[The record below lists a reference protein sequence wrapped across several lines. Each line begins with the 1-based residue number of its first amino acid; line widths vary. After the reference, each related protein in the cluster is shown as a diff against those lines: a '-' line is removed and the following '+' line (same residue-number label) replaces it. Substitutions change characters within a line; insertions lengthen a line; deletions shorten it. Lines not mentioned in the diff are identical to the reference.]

1 MDKETI
7 DLKPCPFCG
16 GEAKIIEE
24 HDIMIGETFYFCE
37 CVDCT
42 ATILGG
48 KVEEKEA
55 IKMWNRRV
63 DENI

>member
-1 MDKETI
+1 MDKETL

-16 GEAKIIEE
+16 GEAKVVKEY
-24 HDIMIGETFYFCE
+24 DSMIGETFYFCE
-37 CVDCT
+37 CASCT

-55 IKMWNRRV
+55 IKIWNRRV
-63 DENI
+63 E